1 MSAPLR
7 IRYRFDLPDGSQKT
21 LDFLFDAASFRL
33 SNPPPADPP
42 FWTELKFNQCAN
54 CPLSPERHAHCPA
67 AVQMATALEPL
78 NALVSFDTVGV
89 TVIQP
94 ERTVH
99 AETTAQQA
107 MSSVLGLIMATAGCP
122 WTDRLR
128 PMARFHLPF
137 ANEAETLYR
146 SVSMFLLSLE
156 LAGRGTAPAAAA
168 ETRAAART
176 PAAAEACAA
185 AQAPAAAADAAC
197 AAPVPGT
204 FAALEELY
212 RNLHLVN
219 RDMSRRLGAATN
231 TDPARNAI
239 ALLDTYT
246 TLLPAALDRSLEELR
261 PLFDGWQTK

>member
-1 MSAPLR
+1 MSAPQR

-21 LDFLFDAASFRL
+21 LDLLFDAATFRL
-33 SNPPPADPP
+33 SNPIPAEPP

-54 CPLSPERHAHCPA
+54 CPLSTERHAHCPA
-67 AVQMATALEPL
+67 AVQMAAALEPL

-89 TVIQP
+89 TVVQS
-94 ERTVH
+94 ERTVRV
-99 AETTAQQA
+99 ETTAQQA

-146 SVSMFLLSLE
+146 SVSMFLLSIE
-156 LAGRGTAPAAAA
+156 LGGRGHASAV
-168 ETRAAART
+168 
-176 PAAAEACAA
+176 
-185 AQAPAAAADAAC
+185 AQAPAAGADAA
-197 AAPVPGT
+197 PPPRT
-204 FAALEELY
+204 FAPLEELY
-212 RNLHLVN
+212 KNLHVVN
-219 RDMSRRLGAATN
+219 RDVSRRLGAATH

-246 TLLPAALDRSLEELR
+246 TLLPAALDRSLDELR
-261 PLFDGWQTK
+261 PLFDAWQIK